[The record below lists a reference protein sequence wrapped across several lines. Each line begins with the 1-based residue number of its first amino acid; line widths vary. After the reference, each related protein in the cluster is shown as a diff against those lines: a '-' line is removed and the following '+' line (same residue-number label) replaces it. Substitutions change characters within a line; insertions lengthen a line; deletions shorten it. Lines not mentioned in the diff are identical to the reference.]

1 MRRAS
6 FRLQGADAN
15 LLCSVI
21 VEGSVVPAAR
31 TPRLDRV
38 MTGVVERVA
47 GGTRLFRL
55 YELARAP
62 ALFDHFGRHGIWV
75 RRFQHDPAWLRLGL
89 PNSVSAWDRLEAAL
103 STFV

>member
-1 MRRAS
+1 
-6 FRLQGADAN
+6 
-15 LLCSVI
+15 
-21 VEGSVVPAAR
+21 
-31 TPRLDRV
+31 

-55 YELARAP
+55 YALARAP

-75 RRFQHDPAWLRLGL
+75 RRFEHDPSWLRLGL

-103 STFV
+103 LTFI